1 MMAEFTKHR
10 EMGAA
15 GAQTLGILC
24 FLALAGMN
32 VGGCATGGV
41 LEYQPLEQTS
51 TASVAARW
59 HALQALV
66 GKEDWMVVS
75 GDRKKGTLE
84 ALVPT
89 ADAEGIRDRIKVTLL
104 AEKTVVEVRSEIQ
117 SAGVWHMTPFRC
129 PSYHYFREANLV
141 ARLDGSP
148 SFDADVA
155 FQRPTLILA
164 RR

>member
-1 MMAEFTKHR
+1 MAEFTKHR
-10 EMGAA
+10 GMGAA

-59 HALQALV
+59 QALQALV
-66 GKEDWMVVS
+66 EKEDWLVVS
-75 GDRKKGTLE
+75 GDRKQGTLE

-89 ADAEGIRDRIKVTLL
+89 TDPEGMRDRIKIALL
-104 AEKTVVEVRSEIQ
+104 PEKTVVEVRSEIQ
-117 SAGVWHMTPFRC
+117 SDGFWYMTPFRC
-129 PSYHYFREANLV
+129 PSYHYFREAHLV
-141 ARLDGSP
+141 ARLDGAQA
-148 SFDADVA
+148 FDMDVPPKRPPLTLA
-155 FQRPTLILA
+155 QRQ
-164 RR
+164 

>member
-1 MMAEFTKHR
+1 
-10 EMGAA
+10 
-15 GAQTLGILC
+15 
-24 FLALAGMN
+24 
-32 VGGCATGGV
+32 
-41 LEYQPLEQTS
+41 
-51 TASVAARW
+51 
-59 HALQALV
+59 LQALV
-66 GKEDWMVVS
+66 EKEDWMVVS
-75 GDRKKGTLE
+75 GDRNNGILE

-141 ARLDGSP
+141 ARLDGAP
-148 SFDADVA
+148 SSDAGVA